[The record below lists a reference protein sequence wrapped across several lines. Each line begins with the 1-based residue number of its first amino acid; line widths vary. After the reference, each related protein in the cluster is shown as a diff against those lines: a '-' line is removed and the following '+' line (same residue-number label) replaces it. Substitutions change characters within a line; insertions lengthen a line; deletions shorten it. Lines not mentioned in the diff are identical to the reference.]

1 MSGPTFS
8 RFEAPSFRIQHVN
21 SSSAQGGP
29 SGTTALFMLPSW
41 ISGSYISG
49 HSCRGLMHA
58 KARALPCTL
67 QHLDCF
73 FLTPLLRRS
82 LRPGCG
88 EVETND
94 HPQLNLHSSHCPL
107 LGHFPRLSFALI
119 HTESLSLP
127 ELFFFGDAF
136 FFLLIHEAVIRGELF
151 VGRCTS
157 SLSKAL
163 NSQVLCPPG
172 CV

>member
-1 MSGPTFS
+1 MSGPTS
-8 RFEAPSFRIQHVN
+8 SQFEAPSFRIQHVN
-21 SSSAQGGP
+21 SSSAQGGS
-29 SGTTALFMLPSW
+29 SGTTALFMLPCW

-49 HSCRGLMHA
+49 HSCCGLMHA

-73 FLTPLLRRS
+73 FFLTPLLRHS

-119 HTESLSLP
+119 HTESLSLRA
-127 ELFFFGDAF
+127 LFLWGGL
-136 FFLLIHEAVIRGELF
+136 FLP
-151 VGRCTS
+151 S
-157 SLSKAL
+157 PS
-163 NSQVLCPPG
+163 
-172 CV
+172 